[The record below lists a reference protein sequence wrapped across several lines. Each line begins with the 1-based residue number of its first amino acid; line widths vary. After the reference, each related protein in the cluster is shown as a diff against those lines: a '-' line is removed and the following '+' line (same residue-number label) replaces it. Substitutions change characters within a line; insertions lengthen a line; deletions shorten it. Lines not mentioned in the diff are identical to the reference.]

1 MCFGTPCIMTFKKCH
16 MGARE
21 YSRGYV
27 KQVRMQP

>member
-1 MCFGTPCIMTFKKCH
+1 MRFGTPCIMTFKKCH
-16 MGARE
+16 MGAQE